1 MPTHDFRSTPHP
13 EYPFWLYSPECDGMT
28 FWRTAKERD
37 DYAKKDIDTY
47 LDGNE
52 WIEEVEGICA
62 GICTHRIEACD
73 VIKPVGVIDEDGCDE
88 VGEYWPDDSVASKC
102 NYALMPIQVENQA
115 NPSSEND

>member
-1 MPTHDFRSTPHP
+1 MSTHDFRSTPHP
-13 EYPFWLYSPECDGMT
+13 EYPFWLYSPECDGVT

-52 WIEEVEGICA
+52 WLEEVEGICA
-62 GICTHRIEACD
+62 GVCTHRVEACD

-88 VGEYWPDDSVASKC
+88 VGEYWPSDFVASKC
-102 NYALMPIQVENQA
+102 NYALMPIQVENQS
-115 NPSSEND
+115 NPSSENV